1 MSDTQ
6 RVTVVTDSTADVP
19 PDLAEELGISVV
31 PLRVNFGQESF
42 RDGVEL
48 TTAQLM
54 ERMETAPSLP
64 TTSQPTA
71 GEFVAVFQ
79 EAIDAGRDIV
89 CITVGAKLS
98 GTYQAAVTGAEQ
110 AGSDRI
116 DIIDGASTTM
126 HIGWPAV
133 AGARVAREG
142 GDREAVAQA
151 IHDARARSNLF
162 VALKTL
168 DNVYKG
174 GRIGKAGHLFGAALG
189 IKPII
194 SFREGT
200 LVPLERVR
208 TWKKAM
214 KRMVELVQGEGDL
227 SDIIVLYTD
236 VREDAKTLQ
245 RQLEELYPDTNIILG
260 YAGAVIATHAGP
272 GAVAVATMRRA

>member
-1 MSDTQ
+1 MSDSQ
-6 RVTVVTDSTADVP
+6 RVAIVTDSTADIP
-19 PDLAEELGISVV
+19 PPIAEDHGIDVV

-71 GEFVAVFQ
+71 GEFAAVFQ
-79 EAIDAGRDIV
+79 AAIDAGRDVV

-98 GTYQAAVTGAEQ
+98 GTYQAAVTAAEQ
-110 AGSDRI
+110 VGPDRI
-116 DIIDGASTTM
+116 EIIDGASTTM

-142 GDREAVAQA
+142 ADRATVAQA
-151 IHDARARSNLF
+151 IRDARARSNLF

-174 GRIGKAGHLFGAALG
+174 GRIGRAGHLVGAALG

-236 VREDAKTLQ
+236 VREDAETLQ
-245 RQLEELYPDTNIILG
+245 GQLEELYPDANIILG
-260 YAGAVIATHAGP
+260 HAGAVIATHAGP
-272 GAVAVATMRRA
+272 GAIAAATMRRA